1 MKMLKM
7 WRDVRNMRDVCAK
20 CDKADSADADKIGGI
35 GALDSKIFGKPESK
49 APESKAPSFS
59 SVLDS
64 ARLFGFFALRFFVSR
79 FFALLV
85 PLAFMLALFAL
96 FFGAKL
102 EARENPFE
110 PVIQPQEDNF
120 TSRNGKEYFKDLDF
134 KLPSTARIL
143 KEITIT
149 YQNIDGSTETK
160 TIPIDESIDWHYPLL
175 LTQKSAIISE
185 DVQYFTIKPFE
196 FFTQGNKFYLYTSA
210 SIVRSFVL
218 PAPYRIVIDLE
229 KKVEHPSGAVQLGV
243 KYFSKVS
250 VGMHKDFYRFV
261 ITLDGQY
268 RYDISKDGD
277 YYIISVQ

>member
-7 WRDVRNMRDVCAK
+7 WRDVRNMRDMRAK
-20 CDKADSADADKIGGI
+20 CNKADSANVDRIGEI
-35 GALDSKIFGKPESK
+35 GALDSRIFGKPESK
-49 APESKAPSFS
+49 ALSFS
-59 SVLDS
+59 SALDS
-64 ARLFGFFALRFFVSR
+64 AKPRAFLA
-79 FFALLV
+79 

-120 TSRNGKEYFKDLDF
+120 TSRNAKEYFKDLDF

-185 DVQYFTIKPFE
+185 DVQHFTIKPFE

>member
-1 MKMLKM
+1 
-7 WRDVRNMRDVCAK
+7 
-20 CDKADSADADKIGGI
+20 
-35 GALDSKIFGKPESK
+35 
-49 APESKAPSFS
+49 
-59 SVLDS
+59 
-64 ARLFGFFALRFFVSR
+64 
-79 FFALLV
+79 
-85 PLAFMLALFAL
+85 MLALFAL
-96 FFGAKL
+96 FFGARL

-110 PVIQPQEDNF
+110 PVIQPQEDSF

-210 SIVRSFVL
+210 PIVRSFVL